1 MRKIRFLSFLL
12 ALIMLLPAVLGC
24 NNGNTVETET
34 QASTVTGPLIING
47 VALKDYTVVCSN
59 SAITE
64 SGRAFVYLNQ
74 KLEALYGT
82 TLEVELSN
90 EDRPEILI
98 GLDGDDEA
106 IAAAYAQNQ
115 SGLIGATGKKI
126 VLLGANYSALCQ
138 VIDAFLAKATGD
150 EGSKEISISGY
161 EIQDLNGLS
170 LNVMTYNILFDMN
183 KEGRESNCRVRMVET
198 ILENDVDVLGTQEDN
213 KDNENRFVE
222 KLKTYSCY
230 KGGKEEN
237 DGNYIYWKTDK
248 FNVIKKGFYY
258 LSDTP
263 EKKSK
268 YDGSNQYR
276 TMTYVVLEENETGRQ
291 FLFVNTHLDYRATE
305 AVRVKQIDVLTA
317 LIKKVNDDDLPVIV
331 LGDLN
336 TTQNV
341 GGGAILDFIGDNPT
355 FGMTSKV
362 AKVKEDTGGTLV
374 NYFKYRDKN
383 DFDYIFVS
391 TDTIY
396 TRYYTVVNNIKNGKY
411 PSDHLPV
418 LAKIDIY

>member
-24 NNGNTVETET
+24 NNGNTEETET
-34 QASTVTGPLIING
+34 QAPTVTGPLIING

-59 SAITE
+59 SAITG
-64 SGRAFVYLNQ
+64 SGRAFVYLNK

-115 SGLIGATGKKI
+115 SGLIGVTGKKI

-150 EGSKEISISGY
+150 EESKEISISGY
-161 EIQDLNGLS
+161 EIQDLNSPS

-183 KEGRESNCRVRMVET
+183 KEGRESNCRLRMVTT
-198 ILENDVDVLGTQEDN
+198 ILENDVDVLGTQEDGTGHS
-213 KDNENRFVE
+213 KYFIEN
-222 KLKTYSCY
+222 LKTYDLY
-230 KGGKEEN
+230 KGDIDE
-237 DGNYIYWKTDK
+237 GNHIYWKKDRFTVK
-248 FNVIKKGFYY
+248 RKGYY
-258 LSDTP
+258 FLSDTP
-263 EKKSK
+263 ERKSK
-268 YDGSNQYR
+268 YEGSNQYR
-276 TMTYVVLEENETGRQ
+276 TMTYVVLEENKTGKQ
-291 FLFVNTHLDYRATE
+291 FLFINTHLDYRATE
-305 AVRVKQIDVLTA
+305 EVRVKQIDALAA
-317 LIKKVNDDDLPVIV
+317 LIKKVNKDDLPVIV
-331 LGDLN
+331 LGDFN
-336 TTQNV
+336 TTTTV
-341 GGGAILDFIGDNPT
+341 SGSALLDFMGDNPN

-362 AKVKEDTGGTLV
+362 AKVKGDTGPTLIEGNFTKRHPYV
-374 NYFKYRDKN
+374 
-383 DFDYIFVS
+383 FDYIFVT
-391 TDTIY
+391 TDTVY

-418 LAKIDIY
+418 LAKVDIY

>member
-24 NNGNTVETET
+24 NNGNTEETET
-34 QASTVTGPLIING
+34 QASTVTGTLIING

-59 SAITE
+59 SAITG

-161 EIQDLNGLS
+161 EIQDLNSPS
-170 LNVMTYNILFDMN
+170 LNVMTYNILSNME
-183 KEGRESNCRVRMVET
+183 KEGREPDCRVRMVKT
-198 ILENDVDVLGTQEDN
+198 ILENDVDVLGTQEDGAEHSKYFIAN
-213 KDNENRFVE
+213 
-222 KLKTYSCY
+222 LKTYEVY
-230 KGGKEEN
+230 KGGVEEG
-237 DGNYIYWKTDK
+237 DYIYWKKDRFTVK
-248 FNVIKKGFYY
+248 RKGYY
-258 LSDTP
+258 FLSDTP
-263 EKKSK
+263 ERKSK
-268 YDGSNQYR
+268 YEGSNQYR
-276 TMTYVVLEENETGRQ
+276 TMTYVVLEENKTGKQ
-291 FLFVNTHLDYRATE
+291 FLFINTHLDYRATE
-305 AVRVKQIDVLTA
+305 EVRVKQIDALAA
-317 LIKKVNDDDLPVIV
+317 LIKKVNKDDLPVIV
-331 LGDLN
+331 LGDFN
-336 TTQNV
+336 TTTTV
-341 GGGAILDFIGDNPT
+341 SGSALLDFMGDNPN

-362 AKVKEDTGGTLV
+362 AKVKGDTGPTLIEG
-374 NYFKYRDKN
+374 NFTKRHPYI
-383 DFDYIFVS
+383 FDYIFVT
-391 TDTIY
+391 TDTVY

-418 LAKIDIY
+418 LAKVDIY

>member
-1 MRKIRFLSFLL
+1 
-12 ALIMLLPAVLGC
+12 MLLPAVLGC
-24 NNGNTVETET
+24 NNGNTEETET
-34 QASTVTGPLIING
+34 QAPTVTGPLIING

-59 SAITE
+59 SAITG
-64 SGRAFVYLNQ
+64 SGRAFVYLNK

-150 EGSKEISISGY
+150 EESKEISISGY
-161 EIQDLNGLS
+161 EIQDLNSPS

-183 KEGRESNCRVRMVET
+183 KEGRESNCRLRMVTT
-198 ILENDVDVLGTQEDN
+198 ILENDVDVLGTQEDGTGHS
-213 KDNENRFVE
+213 KYFIEN
-222 KLKTYSCY
+222 LKTYDLY
-230 KGGKEEN
+230 KGDIDE
-237 DGNYIYWKTDK
+237 GNHIYWKKDRFTVK
-248 FNVIKKGFYY
+248 RKGYY
-258 LSDTP
+258 FLSDTP
-263 EKKSK
+263 ERKSK
-268 YDGSNQYR
+268 YEGSNQYR
-276 TMTYVVLEENETGRQ
+276 TMTYVVLEENKTGKQ
-291 FLFVNTHLDYRATE
+291 FLFINTHLDYRATE
-305 AVRVKQIDVLTA
+305 EVRVKQIDALAA
-317 LIKKVNDDDLPVIV
+317 LIKKVNKDDLPVIV
-331 LGDLN
+331 LGDFN
-336 TTQNV
+336 TTTTV
-341 GGGAILDFIGDNPT
+341 SGSALLDFMGDNPN

-362 AKVKEDTGGTLV
+362 AKVKGDTGPTLIEGNFTKRHPYV
-374 NYFKYRDKN
+374 
-383 DFDYIFVS
+383 FDYIFVT
-391 TDTIY
+391 TDTVY

-418 LAKIDIY
+418 LAKVDIY

>member
-59 SAITE
+59 SAITG
-64 SGRAFVYLNQ
+64 SGRAFVYLNK

-161 EIQDLNGLS
+161 EIQDLNSPS

-183 KEGRESNCRVRMVET
+183 KEGRESNCRLRMVTT
-198 ILENDVDVLGTQEDN
+198 ILENDVDVLGTQEDGTEHS
-213 KDNENRFVE
+213 KYFIEN
-222 KLKTYSCY
+222 LKTYDLY
-230 KGGKEEN
+230 KGDIDE
-237 DGNYIYWKTDK
+237 GNHIYWKKDRFTVK
-248 FNVIKKGFYY
+248 RKGYY
-258 LSDTP
+258 FLSDTP
-263 EKKSK
+263 ERKSK
-268 YDGSNQYR
+268 YEGSNQYR
-276 TMTYVVLEENETGRQ
+276 TMTYVVLEENETGKQ
-291 FLFVNTHLDYRATE
+291 FLFINTHLDYRATE
-305 AVRVKQIDVLTA
+305 EVRVKQMDALTG
-317 LIKKVNDDDLPVIV
+317 LIQKVNKDDLPVIV
-331 LGDLN
+331 LGDFN
-336 TTQNV
+336 TTTTV
-341 GGGAILDFIGDNPT
+341 SGSALLDFMGDNPN

-362 AKVKEDTGGTLV
+362 AKVKGDTGPTLIEG
-374 NYFKYRDKN
+374 NFTKRHPYI
-383 DFDYIFVS
+383 FDYIFVT
-391 TDTIY
+391 TDTVY

-418 LAKIDIY
+418 LAKVDIY

>member
-1 MRKIRFLSFLL
+1 MI
-12 ALIMLLPAVLGC
+12 LPLVVGC
-24 NNGNTVETET
+24 NGDEHAQTEEQT
-34 QASTVTGPLIING
+34 TNASNEPLTING

-59 SAITE
+59 SAISG
-64 SGRAFVYLNQ
+64 SGRAFVYLNK

-138 VIDAFLAKATGD
+138 VIDAFLAKATGE

-161 EIQDLNGLS
+161 EIQDLNSPS

-183 KEGRESNCRVRMVET
+183 KEGRESNCRLRMVTT
-198 ILENDVDVLGTQEDN
+198 ILENDVDVLGTQEDGTGHS
-213 KDNENRFVE
+213 KYFIEN
-222 KLKTYSCY
+222 LKTYDLY
-230 KGGKEEN
+230 KGDIDE
-237 DGNYIYWKTDK
+237 GNHIYWKKDRFTVK
-248 FNVIKKGFYY
+248 RKGYY
-258 LSDTP
+258 FLSDTP
-263 EKKSK
+263 ERKSK
-268 YDGSNQYR
+268 YEGSNQYR
-276 TMTYVVLEENETGRQ
+276 TMTYVVLEENKTGKQ
-291 FLFVNTHLDYRATE
+291 FLFINTHLDYRATE
-305 AVRVKQIDVLTA
+305 EVRVKQIDALAA
-317 LIKKVNDDDLPVIV
+317 LIKKVNKDDLPVIV
-331 LGDLN
+331 LGDFN
-336 TTQNV
+336 TTTTV
-341 GGGAILDFIGDNPT
+341 SGSALLDFMGDNPN

-362 AKVKEDTGGTLV
+362 AKVKGDTGPTLIEGNFTKRHPYV
-374 NYFKYRDKN
+374 
-383 DFDYIFVS
+383 FDYIFVT
-391 TDTIY
+391 TDTVY

-418 LAKIDIY
+418 LAKVDIY